1 MKYERIFAT
10 ELVLDMD
17 NSFTDVKLYIQ
28 EYRNSIINVIW
39 VTHFV
44 LRMMYNKNSYMEI

>member
-1 MKYERIFAT
+1 MRNKKLHFFEWSFPYMKYERIFAT

-28 EYRNSIINVIW
+28 
-39 VTHFV
+39 
-44 LRMMYNKNSYMEI
+44 

>member
-17 NSFTDVKLYIQ
+17 NSFTDVKLYI
-28 EYRNSIINVIW
+28 R
-39 VTHFV
+39 
-44 LRMMYNKNSYMEI
+44 